1 MDKCLD
7 FNTLCATLTDIK
19 GTDGER
25 GSDHL
30 IHRHLPGHR
39 PDPAPRQRAL
49 QRPQPE
55 VVEVGMETEPHS
67 GHTSGLT
74 PVDAGSR
81 VFPPQHALLYDV
93 GRGEKRGVAEH
104 VPDVRVSPEHSP
116 DPPHG
121 DLPES
126 TKHNKPTWEDCFT
139 IWKYL
144 LARKALLLC
153 IILNLIFISSN
164 CFTFRSRRSRLF
176 RSCKIGTI
184 HCKK

>member
-1 MDKCLD
+1 MDTCLD
-7 FNTLCATLTDIK
+7 FNTLCDTLTDIK

-67 GHTSGLT
+67 GHASRLT
-74 PVDAGSR
+74 PVDAWSR

-93 GRGEKRGVAEH
+93 SRGEKRGVAEH
-104 VPDVRVSPEHSP
+104 VPDVRVSPEYSP

-126 TKHNKPTWEDCFT
+126 TITQ
-139 IWKYL
+139 
-144 LARKALLLC
+144 
-153 IILNLIFISSN
+153 
-164 CFTFRSRRSRLF
+164 
-176 RSCKIGTI
+176 
-184 HCKK
+184 